1 MSRQTNR
8 ELLSNGPESNVTP
21 KQQPNGPTAP
31 HHGILKTKPRRDHAQ
46 GVDGRPLETTADCKG
61 KGIERQGDLHPSD
74 RSSEQVSGSNR
85 FSQEPDTSK
94 HSLERRGTY
103 NISSEDAAH
112 SNRSPGRKDRSQGS
126 SEDLG
131 TSDHSAGARTSR
143 RASGN
148 RITSAPSSGRTHP
161 SQHSSEEH
169 PRSSTISS
177 GGLGPSADDPA
188 GHGHQPAERLEE
200 VRPQGGTVLRRGS
213 ADGPPSTAQGSS
225 ILIPYVNV
233 PYNTRL
239 QQALARACVHAR
251 AAPSRIRSMRGS
263 RSLDLLE
270 GAAAAPAEGDGD
282 RAPRVP
288 EFDPGARSSVRL
300 RKWANP
306 GRERPT
312 SEILLPSKNIRFEK
326 LDGVT
331 RPKKYNTSTGD
342 FTKPNV
348 TSLPRMNLPGV
359 PNFTTVSRRHTGD
372 SPIADRGSQLAERV
386 RRGDAAQ
393 EFGHIPWGP
402 GERASVVDSERIRQP
417 ASSTPAS
424 APQSPRGNVTRRA
437 TSSHVRVRVN
447 GEMWHYIAT
456 QWPQPHTESDFWHM
470 VWEHGVNVIAA
481 LTPVQVAGEAKPQ
494 RYWPRLGSRQRPCV
508 YGDLAVHATFRGTT
522 AAGGCATTGLRVT
535 HAPSGRERN
544 LWHLHHPEWSRG
556 SDGDGDADDGDDDN
570 NGAERFLEFLQELQ
584 SVRRLTGSML
594 PPRTPLPPTLVHCA
608 GGDDGP
614 TGVLIL
620 SELMVACLEQNV
632 NADVPQVLGAL
643 RQQRPH
649 LVPTLEHYKF
659 VYRVLAR
666 YLGRSRLI

>member
-8 ELLSNGPESNVTP
+8 DLSNGPESSVTP

-31 HHGILKTKPRRDHAQ
+31 RHGILKTKPRRDHGQ
-46 GVDGRPLETTADCKG
+46 GVDGRPLETTADYKG

-85 FSQEPDTSK
+85 VSQEPDTSK

-103 NISSEDAAH
+103 NVSSEDAAH
-112 SNRSPGRKDRSQGS
+112 ANRSPGRKDRTQGS

-131 TSDHSAGARTSR
+131 TSDHSTGARTSR

-148 RITSAPSSGRTHP
+148 LTTPARSSGRTHP
-161 SQHSSEEH
+161 SQHSAEEH
-169 PRSSTISS
+169 RRSSTISS

-188 GHGHQPAERLEE
+188 GHGHQPAE
-200 VRPQGGTVLRRGS
+200 PQCGTVPRRGS
-213 ADGPPSTAQGSS
+213 ADGPPSTAPGSS

-239 QQALARACVHAR
+239 QQALARA
-251 AAPSRIRSMRGS
+251 APSRLRSMRGS

-270 GAAAAPAEGDGD
+270 GSSGAAAPAAAPAEGDGD
-282 RAPRVP
+282 RAPKRP
-288 EFDPGARSSVRL
+288 EFDPGAGSSVRL

-342 FTKPNV
+342 FTKPVV
-348 TSLPRMNLPGV
+348 TTLPRMNLPGV

-372 SPIADRGSQLAERV
+372 SPIADRGSQLAEQV

-402 GERASVVDSERIRQP
+402 GERGSVVDSERIRQP
-417 ASSTPAS
+417 ASSAPAS
-424 APQSPRGNVTRRA
+424 APRSPRGNVTRRA

-481 LTPVQVAGEAKPQ
+481 LTPAQVAGETKPH
-494 RYWPRLGSRQRPCV
+494 RYWPRLGSRQRPSV

-522 AAGGCATTGLRVT
+522 AAGGCATTGLRVA
-535 HAPSGRERN
+535 HAPSGKERN

-556 SDGDGDADDGDDDN
+556 NDDDDDDGGGGDDDN
-570 NGAERFLEFLQELQ
+570 GVERFLEFLQELQ
-584 SVRRLTGSML
+584 SVRRLTGTML

-608 GGDDGP
+608 GSDDGP

-632 NADVPQVLGAL
+632 NVDVPQVLGAL